1 MPRNDGRDRAGR
13 VRLDG
18 HDTFARAER
27 EEPRIEPRLERV
39 DLSEIL
45 VVLGAVHAPAAA
57 DRRDL
62 VHHVA
67 ERGIRPYVDVAA
79 EADADL
85 GRVAAAD
92 HVAILHEQRLRRRAR
107 GGLRG
112 ADAADSAAD
121 HNEVERAAF
130 DDRAALPHTANLFK
144 A

>member
-1 MPRNDGRDRAGR
+1 MR
-13 VRLDG
+13 
-18 HDTFARAER
+18 TCR
-27 EEPRIEPRLERV
+27 ETT
-39 DLSEIL
+39 
-45 VVLGAVHAPAAA
+45 AVIAPAAFVST
-57 DRRDL
+57 DTTRSP
-62 VHHVA
+62 V
-67 ERGIRPYVDVAA
+67 RGIRPYVDVAA

-107 GGLRG
+107 GALRG

-130 DDRAALPHTANLFK
+130 DDRVALSHTANLFK